1 MLKQNIQELTYE
13 LDKVRDNDVNS
24 SIMSASSFQ
33 QTMIQELELKIQSLQ
48 SQNDT
53 LRNCNEEKLN
63 AKYIEIENKL
73 FVAERDNQ
81 SLKAQIEQEKQKT
94 KKIQADFIEMESII
108 KQGQSDKQTISEN
121 SVQAMMLKN

>member
-73 FVAERDNQ
+73 FVAERDN
-81 SLKAQIEQEKQKT
+81 
-94 KKIQADFIEMESII
+94 
-108 KQGQSDKQTISEN
+108 
-121 SVQAMMLKN
+121 